1 MSEPSERKANLSIE
15 EKRALLKQRLRAEVE
30 EEGQDASGKG
40 PVSSMGE
47 ELPPFSP
54 DPDGRFL
61 PFPLTD
67 IQQAYML
74 GRESGFEL
82 GGVSTHLYFEVD
94 CPYDEAQLMAFNRAC
109 QRLIE
114 RHDMLRTVMAPD
126 FQQRVL
132 EQAPPY
138 VIPLTDL
145 TGQSEEAVRASLAS
159 IRKEMSHQVIDA
171 YTWPVFDIRAVRIE
185 QRRVRLY
192 FSLDML
198 LMDGWSTFLLYKEL
212 YHLNRDPEATLPPLT
227 LTFRDYVLTLEKV
240 RDTAYYKRA
249 RDYWFERLD
258 ELPPAPELPL
268 AVAPGTLSSL
278 RFKRWENTLSADV
291 WRRLKDRAGK
301 AGLTASGIL
310 LAAFAEV
317 LTIWSKT
324 PHFTINLTQ
333 FDRLSLHPR
342 INDIVGDFTSPILV
356 RIDNPPTEP
365 FEHRADRIQK
375 QLWEDLSHNAISAVE
390 VLRELTRRRGGDR
403 TTMPVVFT
411 SMLGFASLK
420 EDFLEEGMSPSDW
433 LGETVYGISQTSQVF
448 LDYQV
453 FENKSDLIFRWDCI
467 DDLFPPGLLDDL
479 FGAYCRLLELLADDE
494 GAWERESFHD
504 PLLAEQLAQRAIVN
518 DTDAPVSPKLLHE
531 FFLESAERN
540 PDAPAVIADGKT
552 LTYGEVLDLAKR
564 TAHWLQRQGLQRQKP
579 QHHGAAPGTSGTLV
593 AVVMEKGWEQIVAV
607 LGILMAGG
615 AYLPIDAHLPAARR
629 NELLT
634 DGEARLAL
642 TQPKFETLEW
652 PDGIERLTITEENL
666 AREEASVAKT
676 ATGPEDLAY
685 VLYTSGSTGRP
696 KGVMLP
702 HRGPVNTILDVN
714 RRFSVTE
721 KDRALCLSALNFDLS
736 VYDVFGVLAAGGALV
751 IPEHE
756 GLRDPAH
763 WRSLMA
769 EHRVTLWN
777 SVPALKQMLVDHLES
792 RGEAVPPGM
801 RLVMMSGDWI
811 PLDLP
816 GRIRSLWPEITIMGL
831 GGPTETSIWNNHYLI
846 EDVDPDWKSI
856 PYGKPLAN
864 QTLHVLD
871 SHLEPRPVW
880 VPGDLYIGGLG
891 LAKGYWRD
899 PEKTEERFITHPVT
913 GERLYKSG
921 DLARYLPDGNLEIL
935 GRSDFQVKIRG
946 HRIELKEIEAVLAEH
961 PGVKEA
967 VVTAVGGERD
977 LQSLA
982 AYIVPAG
989 AGQPANEALEP
1000 GGQEGV
1006 ILDPAKRLEFKLGQP
1021 GLRPSADGAVEIPM
1035 AAPEADKAA
1044 WLARQS
1050 YRQFRQSRISRE
1062 AFGHFLSCLK
1072 PIHLEESPLP
1082 KYRYPSGGSLYP
1094 VQCYLYIKPDRVEGL
1109 EGGIYYH
1116 HPVRHTLILLSR
1128 KDDLGERVFPG
1139 NAAVYQQSAFAIF
1152 LIGNQ
1157 SAIAPMYA
1165 DWARNFSLL
1174 EAGHMGQLLMEVAP
1188 QYEIGLCPMGAPDFA
1203 PVEELFGLEDHHLL
1217 LYTFLG
1223 GGIELEQT
1231 RTLARQAETPVS
1243 VSDELKKYAGARLP
1257 DYMAPDSFMLLD
1269 KLPLTPNGKIDRRAL
1284 PAPGSSERDEKTK
1297 FTLPDT
1303 ELEKRLADIWAGLLD
1318 CETIGIHDNFFDM
1331 GGNSLQIIRL
1341 QSELREALNE
1351 EIPVTTLFQYSTI
1364 HALARRLAQDTQ
1376 AEEKVQNKA
1385 AMRHGRRDS
1394 AKRRQQAREKHR
1406 NISEETQ

>member
-1 MSEPSERKANLSIE
+1 MSDTSERKESLSIE
-15 EKRALLKQRLRAEVE
+15 EMRALLKQKLRAEV
-30 EEGQDASGKG
+30 DKTK
-40 PVSSMGE
+40 
-47 ELPPFSP
+47 SP
-54 DPDGRFL
+54 DSLVKGQAAFMEEAWPPITPDPNGRFL

-67 IQQAYML
+67 IQQAYL
-74 GRESGFEL
+74 FGRGDGFEL
-82 GGVSTHLYFEVD
+82 GGVSMHGYFEID
-94 CPYDEAQLMAFNRAC
+94 CPYDEARLIALNRAC
-109 QRLIE
+109 GRLIE
-114 RHDMLRTVMAPD
+114 RHDMLRMVVEPD
-126 FQQRVL
+126 GGQRIL

-138 VIPLTDL
+138 VISFTDL
-145 TGQSEEAVRASLAS
+145 TDQSEEAIQATLAR
-159 IRKEMSHQVIDA
+159 IREEMSHEVLDV
-171 YTWPVFDIRAVRIE
+171 YTWPLFNIRAIRIS
-185 QRRVRLY
+185 QRRIRLHL
-192 FSLDML
+192 SMDML
-198 LMDGWSTFLLYKEL
+198 GIDGKSAFLLYKEF
-212 YHLNRDPEATLPPLT
+212 YHLIRDSEITLPPLT
-227 LTFRDYVLTLEKV
+227 TTFRDYIFTLEKF
-240 RDTAYYKRA
+240 RDTAYHKQA
-249 RDYWFERLD
+249 RDYWFERLND
-258 ELPPAPELPL
+258 LPPAPELPL
-268 AVAPGTLSSL
+268 AVAPGTLSPP
-278 RFKRWENTLSADV
+278 RFKRRIHTLSADV
-291 WRRLKDRAGK
+291 WRRLKDRGAK
-301 AGLTASGIL
+301 TGLTASGIMI
-310 LAAFAEV
+310 AVFAEI

-324 PHFTINLTQ
+324 SRFTINLPQ
-333 FDRLSLHPR
+333 FDRLHPR
-342 INDIVGDFTSPILV
+342 IGDIVGDFTSPMLV
-356 RIDNPPTEP
+356 QIDNTSMES
-365 FEHRADRIQK
+365 FERRASRIQK
-375 QLWEDLSHNAISAVE
+375 QLWEDLSYNAIGSVD
-390 VLRELTRRRGGDR
+390 VLRELTRRRGGAY
-403 TTMPVVFT
+403 TTFPVVFT
-411 SMLGFASLK
+411 SMLWPDSGEGFP
-420 EDFLEEGMSPSDW
+420 EGDASPSGW
-433 LGETVYGISQTSQVF
+433 LGDVVYSVHQTPQVS
-448 LDYQV
+448 LDHQI
-453 FENKSDLIFRWDCI
+453 FENKGELILSWDCVE
-467 DDLFPPGLLDDL
+467 DLFSPGLQDDM
-479 FGAYCRLLELLADDE
+479 FAAYCRLLESLATDEAAWQRASFQELLLT
-494 GAWERESFHD
+494 G
-504 PLLAEQLAQRAIVN
+504 QLAQRAAVN
-518 DTDAPVSPKLLHE
+518 DTAGPVSPELLHE
-531 FFLESAERN
+531 FFITQAQRR
-540 PDAPAVIADGKT
+540 PDAPAVIAGERT
-552 LTYGEVLDLAKR
+552 LTYGELLDLAQR
-564 TAHWLQRQGLQRQKP
+564 TAHWLQR
-579 QHHGAAPGTSGTLV
+579 HDIAPNTLV

-792 RGEAVPPGM
+792 RGEAAPPGM

-811 PLDLP
+811 PLGLP
-816 GRIRSLWPEITIMGL
+816 GRIRSLWPEITITGL

-846 EDVDPDWKSI
+846 ENVDPDWKSI

-864 QTLHVLD
+864 QSLHVLD
-871 SHLEPRPVW
+871 TNLEPRPVW

-1109 EGGIYYH
+1109 EGGVYYH
-1116 HPVRHTLILLSR
+1116 HPVRHTLVLLSR
-1128 KDDLGERVFPG
+1128 RDDLGERVFPG
-1139 NAAVYQQSAFAIF
+1139 NAAVYEQSAFAIF

-1157 SAIAPMYA
+1157 SAIEPMYA

-1303 ELEKRLADIWAGLLD
+1303 ELEKRLAEIWSGLLKH
-1318 CETIGIHDNFFDM
+1318 EEIGIHDNFFDM
-1331 GGNSLQIIRL
+1331 GGTSLQIVRL
-1341 QSELREALNE
+1341 QSEIRDVLDE
-1351 EIPVTTLFQYSTI
+1351 EIPVTKLFQYSTI
-1364 HALARRLAQDTQ
+1364 HALARHLAQD
-1376 AEEKVQNKA
+1376 APVEETIQNKA
-1385 AMRHGRRDS
+1385 AKRHGRRDS
-1394 AKRRQQAREKHR
+1394 ARQRKQTLKQTRKKHR
-1406 NISEETQ
+1406 IISEETQ